1 MSRPEGSYGIRLRLP
16 IGNGPGFKSAG
27 TVLRTLSKL
36 RASRNSTHHD
46 QHGGPCG
53 SEDSLHSLHYLLN
66 CTCKTAQDARQ
77 FFFGAF
83 FGHVPTEWLK
93 LPSKQHRTLANFY
106 LAFLR
111 SLRVRCGVCLLLALS
126 WPKGPVKFLA
136 YVAPKGVM
144 LFDSNV
150 RFK

>member
-1 MSRPEGSYGIRLRLP
+1 MRRHLSR
-16 IGNGPGFKSAG
+16 KD
-27 TVLRTLSKL
+27 T
-36 RASRNSTHHD
+36 
-46 QHGGPCG
+46 
-53 SEDSLHSLHYLLN
+53 LHSLQYLLN

-77 FFFGAF
+77 FLFGAF
-83 FGHVPTEWLK
+83 FGHVPIEWLK
-93 LPSKQHRTLANFY
+93 LPPKNSTGRSPFFFGVFY
-106 LAFLR
+106 GPLG
-111 SLRVRCGVCLLLALS
+111 SEVECLLLALS